1 MSSQFLDVRAL
12 CELLGVGKATIDRMV
27 ANGKLPQPLR
37 LSRNTKL
44 FRRADVE
51 KALGVTV

>member
-1 MSSQFLDVRAL
+1 MSTAFLTVQAVCD
-12 CELLGVGKATIDRMV
+12 LLGVGKPTVERMV
-27 ANGKLPQPLR
+27 AKGKLPEPLR

>member
-1 MSSQFLDVRAL
+1 LDVRAL